1 MSNVVPLLPRLTVN
15 GAFMAAPGPCGAL
28 GLVEVQRRTCGFLAI
43 RPDAILPPAVTAA
56 GFRFGHALLGTS
68 QYTVV
73 QFAFEFYGFA
83 RYHLL
88 VRPDH
93 PIVRTVLTRMADS
106 GEFFFFALDGNG
118 TATTFNADLGRGRDT
133 DRAGLKHNLPRIL
146 RAETTEAQYHDA
158 LTQFRAKPDPPG
170 TLLNWV
176 CRDDERSLDL
186 ATDRLEMTPAW

>member
-1 MSNVVPLLPRLTVN
+1 MRSWTSSW
-15 GAFMAAPGPCGAL
+15 PCGAL

-43 RPDAILPPAVTAA
+43 RPDAILPPTVTAA

-73 QFAFEFYGFA
+73 HFAFEFYDFA

-93 PIVRTVLTRMADS
+93 PIVRTVLTRMVDS

-118 TATTFNADLGRGRDT
+118 TATTFNADIGRGRDA
-133 DRAGLKHNLPRIL
+133 DMAGLRRNLPRIR
-146 RAETTEAQYHDA
+146 RAHATEAQYQDA
-158 LTQFRAKPDPPG
+158 LARFRAKPDPPG
-170 TLLNWV
+170 TLLHWV

-186 ATDRLEMTPAW
+186 TVDRLEMTPAG